1 MARPNKIDEDF
12 SMYNLRLSSM
22 DLKDIKDLSRELSY
36 ETDTQISIADIM
48 RYCIVNHKQD
58 ARKYFKGK

>member
-48 RYCIVNHKQD
+48 RYCIENHKQD
-58 ARKYFKGK
+58 ARNYFKGE

>member
-22 DLKDIKDLSRELSY
+22 DLKDIKDLSRE
-36 ETDTQISIADIM
+36 
-48 RYCIVNHKQD
+48 
-58 ARKYFKGK
+58 

>member
-12 SMYNLRLSSM
+12 SMYNLRLSST

-58 ARKYFKGK
+58 AKNYFKGK

>member
-48 RYCIVNHKQD
+48 RYSIVNHKQD
-58 ARKYFKGK
+58 ARKYFKGE

>member
-12 SMYNLRLSSM
+12 SMYNLSLSSL

-58 ARKYFKGK
+58 A

>member
-1 MARPNKIDEDF
+1 
-12 SMYNLRLSSM
+12 M

-58 ARKYFKGK
+58 ARKYFKGE